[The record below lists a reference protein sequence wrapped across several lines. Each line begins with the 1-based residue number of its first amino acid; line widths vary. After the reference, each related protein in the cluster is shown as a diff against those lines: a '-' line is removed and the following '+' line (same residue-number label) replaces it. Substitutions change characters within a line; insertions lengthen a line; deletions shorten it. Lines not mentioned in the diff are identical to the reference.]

1 MLLGDESDHGH
12 NTLTERLKTLLQTL
26 HQQSSPEII
35 NPSCRKRAAVALII
49 RIRPSFDDAASRF
62 DTPSMLAH
70 KKFEDGLT
78 TFFSQGWVQRGEPEV
93 LFIRRAA
100 RKGDRWTGH
109 VALPGGKRD
118 PSDAGDQYTSVRE
131 TMEEVGIDLKA
142 DGVLPIGT
150 LPQRTVATVFDNVPL
165 MELSAHVYLI
175 TGSDPPQLRLQ
186 PSEIAAAHWCSL
198 RAMLVRSLRT
208 YESCDIS
215 ERLRVR
221 GDWVIRSSTRAVL
234 GKMLYPATRLVPCES
249 LYSNPTTRLL
259 SDQDV
264 VADSLAN
271 LKFTAIGWL
280 LSNHLP
286 TGHAERPL
294 LLWGLTHGIV
304 TDFLELLPPYR
315 TSELWAWPTFTHWDI
330 RFVLWL
336 VTFQYRRGKLSSAM
350 TSPSAPMIAAE
361 GFVAQSSLQKRRHP
375 LFNTEIIQPGKP
387 KPAEFTGSF
396 VVYLLDGYFELI
408 KRAVAITLTIRLAF
422 GFVLVA
428 LIFNRFRYQSCF

>member
-1 MLLGDESDHGH
+1 MLLEEESDDGH
-12 NTLTERLKTLLQTL
+12 NTLSERLKTLLQTL
-26 HQQSSPEII
+26 HQQSCPEFI

-49 RIRPSFDDAASRF
+49 RIRPSFDDAASRS
-62 DTPSMLAH
+62 DTASMLAH
-70 KKFEDGLT
+70 KNFEDGLT
-78 TFFSQGWVQRGEPEV
+78 TFFGQGWVQRGEPEV

-175 TGSDPPQLRLQ
+175 TGSNPPQLRLQ

-198 RAMLVRSLRT
+198 RAMLVPSLRT

-234 GKMLYPATRLVPCES
+234 GKMLYPAIRLAPCES
-249 LYSNPTTRLL
+249 LYSNSASHLL

-264 VADSLAN
+264 VAGSLAN
-271 LKFTAIGWL
+271 LKCTAIEWL
-280 LSNHLP
+280 LSNRLP
-286 TGHAERPL
+286 TGPAERPL
-294 LLWGLTHGIV
+294 LLWGLTYGIV

-315 TSELWAWPTFTHWDI
+315 TSELWTWPTFAHWDM

-336 VTFQYRRGKLSSAM
+336 VTFQYRHRKLSSAM
-350 TSPSAPMIAAE
+350 TNPSTPMIVAE
-361 GFVAQSSLQKRRHP
+361 GLVAPSSLQKKGQSP
-375 LFNTEIIQPGKP
+375 INTEIIQPEKQ
-387 KPAEFTGSF
+387 KTAQFTGSF
-396 VVYLLDGYFELI
+396 IGYLLDGYFELI

-422 GFVLVA
+422 GFTLVA
-428 LIFNRFRYQSCF
+428 LIFNRFRY